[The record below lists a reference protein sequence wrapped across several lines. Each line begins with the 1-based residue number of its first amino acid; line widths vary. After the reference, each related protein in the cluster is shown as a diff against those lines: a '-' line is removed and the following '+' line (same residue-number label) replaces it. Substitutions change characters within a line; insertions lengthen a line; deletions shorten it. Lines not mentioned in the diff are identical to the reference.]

1 MLVRVS
7 RLRVLEGTVGSSK
20 VAKLAA
26 NQLRVEF
33 KTEPLPVFAG
43 QAMQASSP
51 VMVVEQLGHCQIRL
65 LAKLLVRRMC
75 FCTARFREPSS
86 QKCSS
91 SMGLPETVRW
101 YLEAVQ
107 RYMVGFRTCK

>member
-43 QAMQASSP
+43 QASSP
-51 VMVVEQLGHCQIRL
+51 EL
-65 LAKLLVRRMC
+65 
-75 FCTARFREPSS
+75 S
-86 QKCSS
+86 
-91 SMGLPETVRW
+91 
-101 YLEAVQ
+101 
-107 RYMVGFRTCK
+107 